1 MSSITK
7 DFYQII
13 NTSLKTI
20 TPEFIF
26 KNKVNI
32 SKSKIEFTS
41 FVIDLNKFE
50 KIYVIGFGKASSAM
64 ATELEKYL
72 KEKIETG
79 IVITKYGFKT
89 PTRKIEIY
97 EAGHPIPDENTIKY
111 SQEIIKLLKKTT
123 TNDLVI
129 CLISG
134 GGSALFEMIDPQF
147 ELKSLRSLN
156 EFLIK
161 QQISIHEIN
170 RFRKAFSKVKDGK
183 LLKYIFPSTC
193 LSFIL
198 SDVPGN
204 DLSVIASGPT
214 FINKQHTYIEIK
226 NINTVKEILSEE
238 ISSSAIKEQIIEKK
252 YEKYIVDY
260 YKNRVFNLIIAS
272 NEDIVNSSRSVITD
286 LGYEIQIIEYNLL
299 SSTEEVCKKIINE
312 LSEFNNQD
320 RKSRKAFIF
329 GGETFLNVTGNGK
342 GGRNSH
348 LILQIL
354 NEIISKRLIFNFQ
367 YLIAS
372 LATDGNDGPTDAAG
386 AFITNELV
394 EKLRNE
400 EAIINTF
407 LKKFDSY
414 NFFNQHNC
422 LIRTGITYT
431 NVADLIIGLFQKE

>member
-7 DFYQII
+7 DFSRII
-13 NTSLKTI
+13 TTSLKTF

-26 KNKVNI
+26 KNKVRI
-32 SKSKIEFTS
+32 SNSKIESGS
-41 FVIDLNKFE
+41 FALNLNQYE
-50 KIYVIGFGKASSAM
+50 KVYVIGFGKASSAM

-72 KEKIETG
+72 IDRIESG

-89 PTRKIEIY
+89 PTRKIKIY
-97 EAGHPIPDENTIKY
+97 EAGHPIPDENTIKH
-111 SQEIIKLLKKTT
+111 SQEIIKLLEKTT
-123 TNDLVI
+123 SNDLVI

-134 GGSALFEMIDPQF
+134 GGSALFEMLEPQW
-147 ELKSLRSLN
+147 ELTTLQSLN
-156 EFLIK
+156 EYLIK
-161 QQISIHEIN
+161 QNISIYEIN

-193 LSFIL
+193 ISFIL

-214 FINKQHTYIEIK
+214 FINKQHTYTEIK
-226 NINTVKEILSEE
+226 NINEVKEILSKN
-238 ISSSAIKEQIIEKK
+238 ISSPPIGKQIVEKK
-252 YEKYIVDY
+252 YEEYIVDY
-260 YKNRVFNLIIAS
+260 YKNRVHNLIIAS
-272 NEDIVNSSRSVITD
+272 NEDIVNSSRDVITN
-286 LGYEIQIIEYNLL
+286 LGYEIQTIEYNLL
-299 SSTEEVCKKIINE
+299 SSTEEVCKKIIDE
-312 LSEFNNQD
+312 LSEFEIQD
-320 RKSRKAFIF
+320 RKSKKAFIF
-329 GGETFLNVTGNGK
+329 GGETFLKVTGNGK

-354 NEIISKRLIFNFQ
+354 NEIISKKLIFNFQ

-386 AFITNELV
+386 AFITDELV

-400 EAIINTF
+400 EATINSS

-422 LIRTGITYT
+422 LIRTGVTYT
-431 NVADLIIGLFQKE
+431 NVADLIIGLFQKQ